1 MTPVILATDLIL
13 FDNCDADISPAGEA
27 GQTGA
32 SESSGQLRS
41 WSDDQHRCPTE
52 LPVRG
57 RV

>member
-41 WSDDQHRCPTE
+41 WSDDRHRCPPE